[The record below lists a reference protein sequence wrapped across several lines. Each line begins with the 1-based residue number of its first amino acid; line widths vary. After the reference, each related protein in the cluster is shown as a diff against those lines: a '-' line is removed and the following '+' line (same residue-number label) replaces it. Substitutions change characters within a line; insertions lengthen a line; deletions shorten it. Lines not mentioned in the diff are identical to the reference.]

1 LVSKGDFVLKPTG
14 YIDLPGHL
22 GEGGF
27 DHAAVHSGLARMY
40 VAHTANNSLDVIDT
54 KGDRYLHSIPGLAG
68 VAGVL
73 VSEQSDL
80 VFSSNRTE
88 NSIALFMPGSESTL
102 EKVTVGLHPNGLAF
116 DEQRGLLLSAH
127 VGDAD
132 IPASFTV
139 ALVDLTSRQV
149 VTSIPVPGRTRWVI
163 FDPDAELFYVN
174 ISSPP
179 QIAVIDPRT
188 PDRVTREIA
197 IPAAGPHGLDMDLP
211 TRRLFCAC
219 DDGRLICL
227 NADTGEILAQSPLS
241 GKPDVIFHNLSCG
254 HLYVAVGDP
263 GVIDLFDARTLQL
276 LETVPTEKGAHT
288 LGFDQDRNKIYAFCP
303 LTHRAVVFSDPG

>member
-1 LVSKGDFVLKPTG
+1 VLRPTG
-14 YIDLPGHL
+14 FVDLPEHL
-22 GEGGF
+22 GDGGF
-27 DHAAVHSGLARMY
+27 DHAAVHTGLARLY
-40 VAHTANNSLDVIDT
+40 VAHTVNNSLDVIDT
-54 KGDRYLHSIPGLAG
+54 GEDRYLHSIPGLAG

-80 VFSSNRTE
+80 VFTSNRAE

-102 EKVTVGLHPNGLAF
+102 EKVTVGVRPNGLAF

-132 IPASFTV
+132 LPASFTV
-139 ALVDLTSRQV
+139 ALVDLIGRQV
-149 VTSIPVPGRTRWVI
+149 VASIPVPGRTRWAI
-163 FDPDAELFYVN
+163 FDPAAEVFYVN

-188 PDRVTREIA
+188 HDRVVRELA
-197 IPAAGPHGLDMDLP
+197 VPAAGPHGLDLDLP

-219 DDGRLICL
+219 DDGMLICL
-227 NADTGEILAQSPLS
+227 HADTGEILAQSRLS
-241 GKPDVIFHNLSCG
+241 GKPDVIFHNPSSG

-263 GVIDLFDARTLQL
+263 GVIDLFDARTLGL

-288 LGFDQDRNKIYAFCP
+288 LGFDQGRSKIFAFCP
-303 LTHRAVVFSDPG
+303 ATYRAAVFFDPG

>member
-1 LVSKGDFVLKPTG
+1 MLKPTG
-14 YIDLPGHL
+14 YVDLPEHL

-27 DHAAVHSGLARMY
+27 DHAAVHPGLARLY

-54 KGDRYLHSIPGLAG
+54 GEDRYLHSIPGLAG

-80 VFSSNRTE
+80 IFSSNRAE

-102 EKVTVGLHPNGLAF
+102 EKVTVGVRPNGLAF

-132 IPASFTV
+132 IPDSFTV
-139 ALVDLTSRQV
+139 ALVDLTARQV
-149 VTSIPVPGRTRWVI
+149 VASIPVPGRTRWAI
-163 FDPDAELFYVN
+163 FDPAAEVFYVN
-174 ISSPP
+174 ISSPSR
-179 QIAVIDPRT
+179 IAVIDPRI
-188 PDRVTREIA
+188 PDRVAREIA

-219 DDGRLICL
+219 DDGMLISL
-227 NADTGEILAQSPLS
+227 NADTGEMLARASLS
-241 GKPDVIFHNLSCG
+241 GKPDVIFLNPSCG

-288 LGFDQDRNKIYAFCP
+288 LGFDRGSNKIYAFCP
-303 LTHRAVVFSDPG
+303 ATHRAAVFSDPG